1 MSLNL
6 DYEQS
11 KKLSSQDMYDI
22 IDFSIQAAEDNGF
35 MNSFIFNRAIYL
47 FAAVKLY
54 PERKD
59 DLATL
64 IATNVNLAWDEL
76 ISDGTIGEMFAGYP
90 EDLEELANN
99 AQIWFDEF
107 GTYIHS
113 ARGLLNTLQ
122 EFTGD
127 IVQQAANTLQQTAN
141 ESGVQEVISI
151 AEKWGSNN
159 NPNPALGEASIPV
172 KEEVIATES
181 LFEE

>member
-6 DYEQS
+6 DYEQV

-47 FAAVKLY
+47 FAAIKLY

-59 DLATL
+59 ELASL
-64 IATNVNLAWDEL
+64 VATNINLAWDEL
-76 ISDGTIGEMFAGYP
+76 ISDGTIGEMLAGYE
-90 EDLEELANN
+90 EDLEELAKN

-107 GTYIHS
+107 GSYIHS

-127 IVQQAANTLQQTAN
+127 IVQQAANTLQQTAKD
-141 ESGVQEVISI
+141 SGVQEVIDI

-159 NPNPALGEASIPV
+159 NPNSALGEAAIPV
-172 KEEVIATES
+172 QEEVIATDS